1 MKTFEFDFVLNNA
14 RDGQEIARNAG
25 EMMDARKLREYIM
38 RTSFSD
44 YLSNDQLELIA
55 RTVEAEIGVRMV
67 IA

>member
-25 EMMDARKLREYIM
+25 EMMDARELREYIM
-38 RTSFSD
+38 RSRFSD

-55 RTVEAEIGVRMV
+55 RTVEAEVGVRMV
-67 IA
+67 MA